1 MKISKVSCGSN
12 FTIALIE
19 GNTAEELNALYAW
32 GNNEFG
38 QLGLDSETMIENLP
52 KRITCFEE
60 QGVSI
65 IGISTGRDHSL
76 FLSDSGQV
84 YGSGSN
90 AHG

>member
-1 MKISKVSCGSN
+1 
-12 FTIALIE
+12 
-19 GNTAEELNALYAW
+19 
-32 GNNEFG
+32 
-38 QLGLDSETMIENLP
+38 MIENLP

-65 IGISTGRDHSL
+65 IGISAGRDHSL

-84 YGSGSN
+84 FGSGSN